1 MRQAGVGNCPG
12 FLYGKVPVI
21 LVLAGLFA
29 AAFVA
34 ATLVP
39 FQSEI
44 IFVAMQVTAAAPIWA
59 LVVVASIGNTLGSF
73 VNYAVGVAIKRF
85 ETHPRFPFTP
95 AQMVR
100 AEGWFARW
108 GVWTL
113 LLSWA
118 PVGDVIT
125 VMAGVMRTPFWM
137 FALLVSIAKTGRYVV
152 LALLTS
158 HVSG

>member
-1 MRQAGVGNCPG
+1 MIIA
-12 FLYGKVPVI
+12 LI
-21 LVLAGLFA
+21 GLFA

-44 IFVAMQVTAAAPIWA
+44 IFVALQAKSIAPVWSLI
-59 LVVVASIGNTLGSF
+59 VVASIGNTLGSC
-73 VNYAVGVAIKRF
+73 VNYFVGVGIKRF
-85 ETHPRFPFTP
+85 ETHRRFPLTP
-95 AQMVR
+95 DQMARAQ
-100 AEGWFARW
+100 AWFARW

-125 VMAGVMRTPFWM
+125 VMAGVMRTPFWL
-137 FALLVSIAKTGRYVV
+137 FALLVGLAKTGRYLV
-152 LALLTS
+152 LAW
-158 HVSG
+158 VGAQIIG